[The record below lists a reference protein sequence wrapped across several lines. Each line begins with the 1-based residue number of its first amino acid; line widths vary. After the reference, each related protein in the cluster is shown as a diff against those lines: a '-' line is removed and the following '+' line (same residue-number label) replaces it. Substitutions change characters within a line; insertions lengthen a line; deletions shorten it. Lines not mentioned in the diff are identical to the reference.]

1 MRRLGSAGPPG
12 WGALQ
17 ACLGEG
23 KGHTWPG
30 VLPAGTATPCRIPP
44 RRDRPAPLTGAWLF
58 QVPAQG
64 RATAPP
70 QAGGQGGVGRDPN
83 RAPGSG
89 SPAELGQVGRRDG
102 PPLHSLQAG
111 PLNLL
116 RCPINRQQP
125 CAQLQRLPP
134 ASPLPTGWSRCPG
147 DDRLPHPWA
156 ALLRTCPDAA
166 RAPGEKPMELQ
177 RSPCL
182 GYPHPQRS
190 PCLGCPHWPQNSLW
204 VGCPHWLQKPLWVTV
219 SILASEIVLHGE
231 VFHS

>member
-1 MRRLGSAGPPG
+1 MRAKVTPGQVSSRLGRPHLAGSLLGGIGQPLLLGPGFSRYLLRAGPQPHRRLVGREEWAGTPTEPQALAAQLN
-12 WGALQ
+12 WGRW
-17 ACLGEG
+17 GG
-23 KGHTWPG
+23 GMG
-30 VLPAGTATPCRIPP
+30 VL
-44 RRDRPAPLTGAWLF
+44 
-58 QVPAQG
+58 
-64 RATAPP
+64 
-70 QAGGQGGVGRDPN
+70 
-83 RAPGSG
+83 
-89 SPAELGQVGRRDG
+89 G

-116 RCPINRQQP
+116 HCPINRQQP
-125 CAQLQRLPP
+125 CATAQLQRLPP